1 MAEITANYL
10 VQDSL
15 ELFSLPD
22 IYFQLREMINSPR
35 FSMNDIALVIA
46 KDPALSARVLKIGNS
61 TFYGDQARID
71 TISRAVAVMGNEN
84 LRHLVFATTI
94 VNSFNKIPNDLMD
107 MTSFWL
113 RSLNCAVIAQLLAKK
128 SAVLHCE
135 RLFLA
140 GLLHDIGSLILYAK
154 LPGKSLQVLLAAD
167 HKRYLVA
174 DLEQEIIGFTH
185 ADVGAELIKSWGL
198 PDSLSEAVLY
208 YLTPEKALMH
218 KLDTHLLFLA
228 TRLTDSIQQNKSVPE
243 ILAEVSDETLSI
255 VRLGESQIAE
265 VINQADE
272 EFEQMFELI
281 AIDKRF
287 H

>member
-1 MAEITANYL
+1 MAEITANCL
-10 VQDSL
+10 VQDSP

-22 IYFQLREMINSPR
+22 IYFQLREMISSPR
-35 FSMNDIALVIA
+35 FSANDIALVVA
-46 KDPALSARVLKIGNS
+46 KDPALSARVLKIVNS
-61 TFYGDQARID
+61 SFYADQARID
-71 TISRAVAVMGNEN
+71 TISRAVTLMGNEN

-94 VNSFNKIPNDLMD
+94 GNSFNKIPNDLVD
-107 MTSFWL
+107 MTAFWL
-113 RSLNCAVIAQLLAKK
+113 RSLNCAVMARLLAKK

-140 GLLHDIGSLILYAK
+140 GLLHDIGSLVLYTK

-167 HKRYLVA
+167 HNRYLVA

-185 ADVGAELIKSWGL
+185 ADVGSELIKLWGL
-198 PDSLSEAVLY
+198 PDSLSESILY

-228 TRLTDSIQQNKSVPE
+228 THLTDTVQQNKSVPE
-243 ILAEVSDETLSI
+243 ILAEISDETLSV
-255 VRLGESQIAE
+255 VRLGESQITE
-265 VINQADE
+265 VIKQAE
-272 EFEQMFELI
+272 KEFEQMFELI
-281 AIDKRF
+281 AVDKCF